1 MTMMTNTMGLILSGW
16 KKPALKDLS
25 YKRSVSAIPFGGK
38 YRAIDFILSNMV
50 NSGIKNVGVLTQYS
64 FRSLMDHLGSGKEWD
79 LDRRYDGLFI
89 LPPTVS
95 DEESG
100 WYKGSADAMYHN
112 LSFLKRSNEE
122 YVVIAQGN
130 GIFKMQMADMLQ
142 YHIDKNADITL
153 AYRKMYDYATEE
165 LSSLGIIRIDED
177 SRITDLQEKPLN
189 PQSDLASI
197 GVYMLRRTLLISL
210 LEECIAHGNYDFVK
224 DIMIRKLDSL
234 NIYGYEFRGY
244 WRNISSVRNYYR
256 CSMEVLDPEI
266 REELFIRNGKI
277 YTKVKDEAPAKY
289 NEEAEVT
296 NSIVADGCFIEGTV
310 ENSVLFRGVTVAK
323 GAVVRNSIIMQG
335 SVIEPDAVVEYAIL
349 DKNVVL
355 TRGKYLK
362 GDADYPVVVSKN
374 SRV

>member
-64 FRSLMDHLGSGKEWD
+64 SRSLMDHLGSGKEWD

-89 LPPTVS
+89 FPPTVS

-130 GIFKMQMADMLQ
+130 GIFKMQMGDMLQ

-153 AYRKMYDYATEE
+153 AYRRMYDYTAEE
-165 LSSLGIIRIDED
+165 LSGLGIIRIDED

-210 LEECIAHGNYDFVK
+210 IEECIAHGNYDFVK
-224 DIMIRKLDSL
+224 DIMIRKLDRL

-244 WRNISSVRNYYR
+244 WRSISSVRNYYR

>member
-1 MTMMTNTMGLILSGW
+1 MVTMTNTMGLILSGW
-16 KKPALKDLS
+16 KKPALKDIS

-79 LDRRYDGLFI
+79 LDRRTDGLFI
-89 LPPTVS
+89 FPPSMS

-100 WYKGSADAMYHN
+100 WYKGSADAMYNN

-130 GIFKMQMADMLQ
+130 GIFKMQMGDMLQ
-142 YHIDKNADITL
+142 YHIDTNADITL
-153 AYRKMYDYATEE
+153 AYRKMYDYSMEE
-165 LSSLGIIRIDED
+165 LSSLGIIKIDADKRIV
-177 SRITDLQEKPLN
+177 DLQEKPLN

-197 GVYMLRRTLLISL
+197 GIYILRRTLLISL

-224 DIMIRKLDSL
+224 DILIRKLDKL
-234 NIYGYEFRGY
+234 NIYGYEFMGY
-244 WRNISSVRNYYR
+244 WRNISSVNNYYR
-256 CSMEVLDPEI
+256 CSMEVLDPQI
-266 REELFIRNGKI
+266 REELFVNNGKI

-310 ENSVLFRGVTVAK
+310 KNSVLFRGVTIAK
-323 GAVVRNSIIMQG
+323 GAMISNSIIMQG
-335 SVIEPDAVVEYAIL
+335 SVIEQDAAVEYAIL

-355 TRGKYLK
+355 TKGKYLK
-362 GDADYPVVVSKN
+362 GDADYPVVISKN

>member
-1 MTMMTNTMGLILSGW
+1 MTTMTNAMGLILYGW

-79 LDRRYDGLFI
+79 LDRRTDGLFI
-89 LPPTVS
+89 FPPSMS

-100 WYKGSADAMYHN
+100 WYKGSADAMYNN

-130 GIFKMQMADMLQ
+130 GIFKMQMGDMLQ
-142 YHIDKNADITL
+142 YHIDTNADITL
-153 AYRKMYDYATEE
+153 AYRKMYDYSMEE
-165 LSSLGIIRIDED
+165 LSSLGIIKIDADKRIV
-177 SRITDLQEKPLN
+177 DLQEKPLN

-197 GVYMLRRTLLISL
+197 GIYILRRTLLISL

-224 DIMIRKLDSL
+224 DILIRKLDKL
-234 NIYGYEFRGY
+234 NIYGYEFMGY
-244 WRNISSVRNYYR
+244 WRNISSVNNYYR
-256 CSMEVLDPEI
+256 CSMEVLDPQI
-266 REELFIRNGKI
+266 REELFVNNGKI

-310 ENSVLFRGVTVAK
+310 ENSVLFRGVTIAK
-323 GAVVRNSIIMQG
+323 GAMISNSIIMQG
-335 SVIEPDAVVEYAIL
+335 SVIEQDAAVEYAIL

-355 TRGKYLK
+355 TKGKYLK
-362 GDADYPVVVSKN
+362 GDADYPVVISKN